1 MKVHFS
7 LPLTLLIVLFATVAA
22 FAQPTTPSPR
32 IAAANELLKEKKLDE
47 AARAFGEIARDEP
60 QNGRAW
66 FGLGMSLHLAG
77 KYAEAVEAFKKN
89 VAISQNPTA
98 MYNVA
103 SGLARLNRKDEAFE
117 WLEKAIVAGF
127 AQFADLDADADLE
140 NLRGDPRYKKMQD
153 LIERQIAP
161 CRFMPEAK
169 QFDFWIGDWDVFN
182 VQGQKVGVN
191 SIQSIA
197 DGCGLLE
204 NWTSTLK
211 NNGKSINYFDPS
223 TGKWYQ
229 FWIGSGG
236 GALRFEGAFKDGA
249 MRFEGVTTANG
260 KSILNRL
267 TFSKIDDKTV
277 RQFAEISS
285 DDGKTWSVS
294 YDFKYVRAIRSQPNP
309 VK

>member
-1 MKVHFS
+1 MNRKNN
-7 LPLTLLIVLFATVAA
+7 LTLVLLTIIFGAVAI
-22 FAQPTTPSPR
+22 FAQQPVPTPISPQV
-32 IAAANELLKEKKLDE
+32 AAANQLLKEKKFVE
-47 AARAFGEIARDEP
+47 AARAFGDIVKEQP

-66 FGLGMSLHLAG
+66 FGLGMALHLDG
-77 KYAEAVEAFKKN
+77 KFAEGVEAFKKN
-89 VAISQNPTA
+89 VAISRNPVA

-103 SGLARLNRKDEAFE
+103 GGLARLNRKDEAFE

-127 AQFADLDADADLE
+127 AQQANLDADADLE

-161 CRFMPEAK
+161 CKFMPEAK
-169 QFDFWIGDWDVFN
+169 QFDFWIGNWDVFN
-182 VQGQKVGVN
+182 TQGQKVGIN
-191 SIQSIA
+191 SVESIA

-204 NWTSTLK
+204 NWTSVLR

-236 GALRFEGAFKDGA
+236 GALRFEGTFRDGA
-249 MRFEGVTTANG
+249 MRFEGVTIANG
-260 KSILNRL
+260 VKTLNRL
-267 TFSKIDDKTV
+267 TFTRIDENTV

-285 DDGKTWSVS
+285 DEGKTWSVS
-294 YDFKYVRAIRSQPNP
+294 YGFKYVRATNA
-309 VK
+309 K